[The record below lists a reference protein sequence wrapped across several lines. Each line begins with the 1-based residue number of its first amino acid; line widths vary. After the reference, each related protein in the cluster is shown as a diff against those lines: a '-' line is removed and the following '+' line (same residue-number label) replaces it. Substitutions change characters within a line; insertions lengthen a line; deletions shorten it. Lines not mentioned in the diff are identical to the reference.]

1 MVYSHSHLCTSK
13 WSRSGLFEISS
24 GLNEKVPKSGPKI
37 LGPKISGPNGRDA
50 LIRDTL
56 NRDTLICNL
65 LEISNKILH
74 LENI

>member
-37 LGPKISGPNGRDA
+37 LGPNGRNA